1 MNEDHKKLFLL
12 DAMALVFRAYFA
24 FSNNHRVNS
33 KGLNTSAMFGFTN
46 TLNEIL
52 KKEKP
57 THIAVVFDTA
67 APTFRHDS
75 FESYKANRD
84 EMPEDLAIAIPYIKK
99 IVECFNIP
107 VYELDGYEADDIIGT
122 FSVLAEKA
130 GFQTFMMTPDKDYG
144 QLVTEHVH
152 IYKPARLGNGAE
164 ILGVK
169 EVCEKF
175 GIERPAQV
183 IDILGL
189 MGDKVDNIP
198 GVPGVGEKTATAL
211 IQEFGS
217 IENILANTD
226 KIKGKLREKIEM
238 NKEMAIKSKELAT
251 IHCEVP
257 IPFVEN
263 DLVLREPNKDALMEL
278 FTELEFRRLAQQILG
293 EEIQAAPAPSKGNP
307 AQIDMFSQPPFG
319 KLREQQKTSTSASAV
334 LEEVEIEENKNYQTI
349 HTVKHDYQAVTDK
362 SGREKLIA
370 HLLQQQEISFD
381 TETTGIDTM
390 QAELVGLSF
399 SVRVHEGWYVP
410 IPKDRNEA
418 QVIVDEF
425 KVVYENENI
434 LKIGQNIKYDMN
446 IL

>member
-1 MNEDHKKLFLL
+1 MNENNKKLFLL

-75 FESYKANRD
+75 FETYKANRD

-107 VYELDGYEADDIIGT
+107 VYELDGFEADDIIGT

-130 GFQTFMMTPDKDYG
+130 GFETFMMTPDKDYG

-169 EVCEKF
+169 EICEKF
-175 GIERPAQV
+175 GIERPEQV

-198 GVPGVGEKTATAL
+198 GIPGVGEKTATAL

-217 IENILANTD
+217 IEKLLENTD
-226 KIKGKLREKIEM
+226 KLKGKLKEKVEQ
-238 NKEMAIKSKELAT
+238 NREMAIKSKELAT

-257 IPFVEN
+257 IPFVED
-263 DLVLREPNKDALMEL
+263 DLILREPNKDALMEL
-278 FTELEFRRLAQQILG
+278 FSELEFRRLAQQILG
-293 EEIQAAPAPSKGNP
+293 EEIHVAAPAKADHG
-307 AQIDMFSQPPFG
+307 QIDMFSQPAAAPVIKHEEIVAENTLF
-319 KLREQQKTSTSASAV
+319 KTIQS
-334 LEEVEIEENKNYQTI
+334 ENPKYVAI
-349 HTVKHDYQAVTDK
+349 LDK
-362 SGREKLIA
+362 EGRKKLIEI
-370 HLLQQQEISFD
+370 LLQQKEISFD
-381 TETTGIDTM
+381 TETTGIDTHI
-390 QAELVGLSF
+390 AELVGLSF
-399 SVRVHEGWYVP
+399 SVKTQEGWYVP
-410 IPKDRNEA
+410 IPADRKEA
-418 QVIVDEF
+418 
-425 KVVYENENI
+425 
-434 LKIGQNIKYDMN
+434 
-446 IL
+446 